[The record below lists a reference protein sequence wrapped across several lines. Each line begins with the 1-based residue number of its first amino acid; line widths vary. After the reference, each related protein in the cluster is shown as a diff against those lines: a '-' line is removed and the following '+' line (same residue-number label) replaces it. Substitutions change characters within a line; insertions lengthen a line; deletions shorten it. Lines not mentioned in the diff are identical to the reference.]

1 MKAAFLLAALALAG
15 CSTPASTLSTVPA
28 GTTSALRSPTDLLGS
43 PPMIKLQV
51 SLFDAPV
58 HDIADMKFNIGIAG
72 VQLVA
77 ANGTAVPYDTETK
90 PRMVNLL
97 DLQTHSL
104 DFNGNAPAGGYSAV
118 RLLID
123 TASSNVTVKKFTI
136 PIVWGTKAQ
145 PIGGSIVAIDFPCNF
160 VLSGVKTVLNDVA
173 LDFNVLHSVRYTGNK
188 IYVEPAV
195 VAANAPAQISGSV
208 HNAAGKPVVNA
219 VVLAV
224 DALGHVANST
234 VTDND
239 GRYNLHALA
248 AGMYTVQVK
257 NSYVTAQ
264 GDTITAVGADA
275 GAAPSTPAVVSAN
288 DRLEL
293 PVLVD

>member
-15 CSTPASTLSTVPA
+15 CSTPASPSAVPA
-28 GTTSALRSPTDLLGS
+28 DASFALRSPTDLLGS
-43 PPMIKLQV
+43 PPMAKLQV

-58 HDIADMKFNIGIAG
+58 HNIADLKFNLGILG
-72 VQLVA
+72 VQLIA

-90 PRMVNLL
+90 PRMVDLL

-104 DFNGNAPAGGYSAV
+104 DFNGSAPAGGYSGV

-145 PIGGSIVAIDFPCNF
+145 PIGGSVVAIDFPCNF
-160 VLSGVKTVLNDVA
+160 VLSGVKNALGDVA

-188 IYVEPAV
+188 IYVEPTV
-195 VAANAPAQISGSV
+195 VAANAPAQISGAV
-208 HNAAGKPVVNA
+208 HNAAGKPVTSA

-224 DALGHVANST
+224 DPLGRVVNST
-234 VTDND
+234 VTGND
-239 GRYNLHALA
+239 GRYNLHALS
-248 AGMYTVQVK
+248 AGVYTIQVK

-264 GDTITAVGADA
+264 GDTVTAVGADA
-275 GAAPSTPAVVSAN
+275 GAAPSTPAVVSPN
-288 DRLEL
+288 DKLEL